1 MNYFVQTKKTLV
13 SKKIMRPDKYKSRF
27 SLLKPINLNVRVV
40 FIPKCI
46 PNQYPSFKRFFFLF
60 LLFSFTFCE
69 AKSQADD
76 FPYTLETKNEI
87 YISVTGLGLQTAGY
101 FLNKNKDAKTFSFAN
116 ANRKNI
122 PGFDRW
128 GVNYHSDNA
137 ATLSDVTELG
147 GVAMPLSLC
156 LISGVK
162 SPRKGIILFTM
173 YAETML
179 ITTGMINTVKGAV
192 CRYRPYVYSGYF
204 PANKNDAYATKS
216 FYSGHTSATAASS
229 FFAAKVFSDLYPNS
243 KLKPYVWAMAAAVP
257 AATGSFRIKAGR
269 HFLSDVMSGYITGAA
284 CGLLVP
290 RLHKKKKN

>member
-1 MNYFVQTKKTLV
+1 MQPV
-13 SKKIMRPDKYKSRF
+13 KYIVRF
-27 SLLKPINLNVRVV
+27 SLLIPIDLNKRTT
-40 FIPKCI
+40 FIPKRI
-46 PNQYPSFKRFFFLF
+46 PNQCLFFKSLILLILF
-60 LLFSFTFCE
+60 FSFIFCE
-69 AKSQADD
+69 VKSQDDD
-76 FPYTLETKNEI
+76 FPYTLEIKNEI
-87 YISVTGLGLQTAGY
+87 IISASGLGLQTAGY
-101 FLNKNKDAKTFSFAN
+101 LLNKNRDATTFSFAN
-116 ANRKNI
+116 VNHNNI
-122 PGFDRW
+122 QFFDRW
-128 GVNYHSDNA
+128 SLNYHSETA
-137 ATLSDVTELG
+137 ATLSDITELG
-147 GVAMPLSLC
+147 GIAMPLSLG
-156 LISGVK
+156 LLNGIK